1 MCRASLWPKQPIWVG
16 RLRVVSRNDKCAVLL
31 EHTEKGQS
39 HDVPAP
45 RRRRAGA
52 PSSTALSRIKRTR
65 ALRWRLDL
73 HLTLPVSVFSLWSFS
88 TDGLF
93 ASCPIQNAQTVESA
107 IDSSRYF
114 VLRLSDGKGRHALI
128 GIGFND
134 RAQAFD
140 FKVALQDWQNHNQE
154 GGGGPGGP
162 GASTLPESSGNYSI
176 PQGGSIHVTFGG
188 GGAKKKR
195 DSSGPDVSTALAGMK
210 LDAPPA
216 KGAPGA
222 ESEKEKKKKKKRE
235 KEAAAAAEGGFA
247 ASSSVG
253 FAAAPASAAVP
264 ASAQSN
270 IIDFGFGDFDP
281 LSSAPKANNLS
292 VSQGDGPRRASVQ
305 QADPFAADAA
315 PGFGTSA
322 ATPFDTPF
330 DDTPSDWVKF

>member
-1 MCRASLWPKQPIWVG
+1 MCPLA
-16 RLRVVSRNDKCAVLL
+16 
-31 EHTEKGQS
+31 
-39 HDVPAP
+39 
-45 RRRRAGA
+45 
-52 PSSTALSRIKRTR
+52 
-65 ALRWRLDL
+65 
-73 HLTLPVSVFSLWSFS
+73 
-88 TDGLF
+88 DGLF

-154 GGGGPGGP
+154 GGT
-162 GASTLPESSGNYSI
+162 GAPASNLPESTSNYSI

-195 DSSGPDVSTALAGMK
+195 DSSGPDVSVALAGMK

-216 KGAPGA
+216 KGASSA
-222 ESEKEKKKKKKRE
+222 ETEKEKKKKKKRE
-235 KEAAAAAEGGFA
+235 KEAAAAAAAAAAEGSSAFGNFSA
-247 ASSSVG
+247 AQSVVGSSSG
-253 FAAAPASAAVP
+253 FAAAPAASSSSSSAAP
-264 ASAQSN
+264 SSN

-281 LSSAPKANNLS
+281 LSSSSKPSSTLS
-292 VSQGDGPRRASVQ
+292 VPQGEGPRRASVPM
-305 QADPFAADAA
+305 ADPFAADAA
-315 PGFGTSA
+315 PSFG